1 MLIITIGAPARWVKI
16 IRCCGARA
24 RSARID
30 LVPMHDHHVIMVD
43 MMQGTF
49 PGITP
54 TSSAVTFEL
63 QNVLQDTESEGDNM
77 MSNPDSV
84 TPMAAP
90 RQRNGSARGGHPEPH
105 YYNVEVHEMK
115 HMMHFKFMFVLFVNS

>member
-1 MLIITIGAPARWVKI
+1 
-16 IRCCGARA
+16 
-24 RSARID
+24 
-30 LVPMHDHHVIMVD
+30 MVD
-43 MMQGTF
+43 VNMMQGTF

-54 TSSAVTFEL
+54 TITFEL
-63 QNVLQDTESEGDNM
+63 RNVLQDTESEGDT